1 MTTHLEFEGQ
11 INEQR
16 FVMEGEEPPTW
27 GPDAQLSVVGKPI
40 PRVDGRERVTG
51 AAKYTYDIQL
61 SGMLYATALRS
72 PHPHARVAAIDSAQA
87 EAMPGVRAVLSH
99 LNAGELKDPNRGIA
113 IFRAELLYQG

>member
-11 INEQR
+11 VSEQR
-16 FVMEGEEPPTW
+16 FVMEGEEPASW
-27 GPDAQLSVVGKPI
+27 ASDAEFSVVGKPI

-61 SGMLYATALRS
+61 PGMLYATALRS
-72 PHPHARVAAIDSAQA
+72 PHPHARVVAIDSARA
-87 EAMPGVRAVLSH
+87 ESMPGVRAVFSH

-113 IFRAELLYQG
+113 L